1 MKSGIIVMALALLS
15 IVETKAQLKDPT
27 ISFSV
32 QPTLGNRLMT
42 FRSNVSSR
50 VKDSI
55 NSMDRMRDAL
65 GAQIMVSF
73 STSQSARIHFGL
85 QFQNFGYTR
94 RRENYRF
101 LDTIHPEI
109 GVMNDLSQTGGNY
122 ADFNFRYHY
131 IAIPFLFSKEIKSKS
146 VKESK
151 MQFLIGGSIAALV
164 NHDIKAQLRGFS
176 TKDGKDFR
184 LKDEDNQAGRFN
196 ANLQIS
202 FRLENPLY
210 GKNTFIFVQPDLFV
224 PILKAN
230 YSSMRA
236 QLYAF
241 GLQVGVMFKLDKD
254 KA

>member
-1 MKSGIIVMALALLS
+1 MALVLFS
-15 IVETKAQLKDPT
+15 VIETKAQLKDPA

-32 QPTLGNRLMT
+32 QPTIGNRLMT

-50 VKDSI
+50 IKDSI
-55 NSMDRMRDAL
+55 NSMDRMRDAI
-65 GAQIMVSF
+65 GAQIMISF
-73 STSQSARIHFGL
+73 STSQTARVHFGL
-85 QFQNFGYTR
+85 QFQNFGFTR

-131 IAIPFLFSKEIKSKS
+131 VAIPFLFSKEIKSKN

-151 MQFLIGGSIAALV
+151 MQFLIGGSIGALI

-176 TKDGKDFR
+176 TKEGKEFR
-184 LKDEDNQAGRFN
+184 LKDEGNQAGRFN

-224 PILKAN
+224 PVLKAN
-230 YSSMRA
+230 YSNMRA
-236 QLYAF
+236 QLYAL
-241 GLQVGVMFKLDKD
+241 GLQVGVMLKLDKD